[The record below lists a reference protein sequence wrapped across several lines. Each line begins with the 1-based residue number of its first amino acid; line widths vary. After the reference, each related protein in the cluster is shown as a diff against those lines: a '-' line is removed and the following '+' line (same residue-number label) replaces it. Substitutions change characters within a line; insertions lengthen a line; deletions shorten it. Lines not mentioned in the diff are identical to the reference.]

1 MRRQWTLYL
10 LALSVVLVVSGSAP
24 AQRDD
29 GEETEV
35 RWDIIHFTSFNPP
48 TVEAGGRS
56 GALAEDMSNIILT
69 GSGTFVVGDSEEVTG
84 GGTWEVRD
92 RDGNL
97 TGSGTYRVT
106 RLVRF
111 DVAPGRPGPALVDR
125 IGNVA
130 DLRAGLAYLRIRYS
144 DGSQGILVVSCH
156 LLTSPGSIFEGIT
169 ASKGFVDFWSRS
181 GPNGTLF
188 HVVPDSEDRDR
199 D

>member
-1 MRRQWTLYL
+1 MKIERRWFLGITVL
-10 LALSVVLVVSGSAP
+10 LLPILISSIAKGD
-24 AQRDD
+24 Q
-29 GEETEV
+29 EETKV

-56 GALAEDMSNIILT
+56 GALAEDMSKITLT

-92 RDGNL
+92 KNGNL

-111 DVAPGRPGPALVDR
+111 DVAPGKPGPALVDT

-130 DLRAGLAYLRIRYS
+130 DLRAGLVYLRIRYS
-144 DGSQGILVVSCH
+144 DGSQGILVVSCQ

-181 GPNGTLF
+181 GPDGTLF
-188 HVVPDSEDRDR
+188 HVVSETEN
-199 D
+199 

>member
-1 MRRQWTLYL
+1 MKIERRWFLGITVL
-10 LALSVVLVVSGSAP
+10 LLPILISSIAKGD
-24 AQRDD
+24 Q
-29 GEETEV
+29 EETKV

-56 GALAEDMSNIILT
+56 GALAEDMSKITLT

-92 RDGNL
+92 KNGNL
-97 TGSGTYRVT
+97 TGSGTYQVT

-111 DVAPGRPGPALVDR
+111 DVAPGKPGPALVDR
-125 IGNVA
+125 IGDVA
-130 DLRAGLAYLRIRYS
+130 DLRAGLVYLRIRYS
-144 DGSQGILVVSCH
+144 DGSQGILVVSCQ

-181 GPNGTLF
+181 GPDGTLF
-188 HVVPDSEDRDR
+188 HVVSETEN
-199 D
+199 